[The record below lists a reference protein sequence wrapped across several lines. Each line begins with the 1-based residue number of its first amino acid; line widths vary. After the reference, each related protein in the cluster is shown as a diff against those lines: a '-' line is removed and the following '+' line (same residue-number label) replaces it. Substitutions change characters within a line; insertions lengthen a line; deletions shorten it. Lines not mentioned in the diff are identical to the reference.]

1 MRCENE
7 IENKDKLKKET
18 NEIQLMINLCYQQ
31 SIGLLEIGNVAR
43 NSRQAQADCAG
54 LLAPTTEAQF
64 SIYFLFIR
72 DVVQCES
79 LRGYKYTTSMFI
91 YIHTH
96 THTLSLSHRCTCVK
110 CGKMYV

>member
-43 NSRQAQADCAG
+43 NIRQAQAG
-54 LLAPTTEAQF
+54 RLTVLAPTMEAQF

-79 LRGYKYTTSMFI
+79 LRGYKYTVSICLFI
-91 YIHTH
+91 YIQDTH
-96 THTLSLSHRCTCVK
+96 IHCPCRIDVR
-110 CGKMYV
+110 V